1 MGTYRSPQII
11 QDPLAD
17 ALSKSADKVNQ
28 AAVNYI
34 ASAENQKRLR
44 KRREDALNKDLYNL
58 DLSVNSVPSTN
69 SDVFDEAM
77 KTELKRNLDE
87 IHRLGMDA
95 LRTGDSSEYYRK
107 RAMFEGVVKKLPSEL
122 SVMNKEAGV
131 AKEGANGRLLNNQDS
146 RLLDVYDDWN
156 NNSGA
161 NLKPTIENGNLVI
174 NYGGPK
180 DEKYKNNYRVVPGSI
195 VASVE
200 SGGGISLLQDPT
212 KELETV
218 FKAAAGNNYDTLA
231 QGKQLIKKGDKTS
244 YNKKKK
250 DYSLANQITKANL
263 TGVDENGNPIA
274 NWTDPLQPEYNQNN
288 WQHYMGN
295 NAGIFTGD
303 ESQKAVLRERMV
315 SDMMNRFGLPDEV
328 TTFTAT
334 TVDETTDT
342 SKTEIFTTSQK
353 AEINTRQKDY
363 VKDFNEVKNIASLE
377 TDIARKQALV
387 KAANSRTGTKR
398 PVLKY
403 ENGKI
408 FKITGTEGSPSLTE
422 VDINV
427 GTGGYYEMQNL
438 LNDSRPKPIS
448 SEIMGYFRNQQ
459 LGTKT
464 SGKGLTSK
472 PTQEVENNNDPA
484 GLGI

>member
-218 FKAAAGNNYDTLA
+218 FKAAAGNNYDTLV
-231 QGKQLIKKGDKTS
+231 QGKQFIRKGDKTS

-328 TTFTAT
+328 VTFTGT
-334 TVDETTDT
+334 TVDETTDKT
-342 SKTEIFTTSQK
+342 TEDEKTQQNLDFYNSLVANAKEVAGDASKLKEKLLLYGYKNEDFIVEGNKLRKVTGSGETRYPIES
-353 AEINTRQKDY
+353 IDLNTAS
-363 VKDFNEVKNIASLE
+363 NEVIENYLNTYA
-377 TDIARKQALV
+377 
-387 KAANSRTGTKR
+387 TK
-398 PVLKY
+398 
-403 ENGKI
+403 G
-408 FKITGTEGSPSLTE
+408 SLTGAE
-422 VDINV
+422 L
-427 GTGGYYEMQNL
+427 T
-438 LNDSRPKPIS
+438 K
-448 SEIMGYFRNQQ
+448 FREKSKENPDDPE
-459 LGTKT
+459 
-464 SGKGLTSK
+464 GLF
-472 PTQEVENNNDPA
+472 E
-484 GLGI
+484 

>member
-69 SDVFDEAM
+69 SDVFDGAM
-77 KTELKRNLDE
+77 RTELKRNLDE

-107 RAMFEGVVKKLPSEL
+107 RAMFESVVKKLPSEL

-161 NLKPTIENGNLVI
+161 NLKPVIENGNLVI
-174 NYGGPK
+174 NYSGPK

-218 FKAAAGNNYDTLA
+218 FKAAAGNNYDTLV
-231 QGKQLIKKGDKTS
+231 QGKQFIKKGDKTS

-303 ESQKAVLRERMV
+303 ENQKTVLRERMV

-328 TTFTAT
+328 VTFTGT
-334 TVDETTDT
+334 TIDETTDT
-342 SKTEIFTTSQK
+342 LATDIYKNYRGEIESRKVEYLRDFESIDKISQIKDLATRKQKLVDLLNSNATTKKYRISNGEIVELIGTGKTKGEQEFP
-353 AEINTRQKDY
+353 Y
-363 VKDFNEVKNIASLE
+363 SLE
-377 TDIARKQALV
+377 GKEKTDWAQIANVVNQA
-387 KAANSRTGTKR
+387 
-398 PVLKY
+398 
-403 ENGKI
+403 
-408 FKITGTEGSPSLTE
+408 
-422 VDINV
+422 
-427 GTGGYYEMQNL
+427 
-438 LNDSRPKPIS
+438 RPKPIS
-448 SEIMGYFRNQQ
+448 DIVMGYYRDQQ
-459 LGTKT
+459 IGR
-464 SGKGLTSK
+464 
-472 PTQEVENNNDPA
+472 TQKLEKAPKKEKA
-484 GLGI
+484 Y